1 MKFKD
6 IIWSA
11 FISTGLMIGAVIS
24 AVFGDINLTVG
35 LGLAAIALAT
45 LTT

>member
-11 FISTGLMIGAVIS
+11 FIATGLMVGTVIS
-24 AVFGDINLTVG
+24 AVFGDLNLTVG
-35 LGLAAIALAT
+35 LGLAAIALST
-45 LTT
+45 LST